1 MKTVRMIRDYD
12 YTPHPR
18 KTVRFHAGVTYAHV
32 IEAAAREIERAGA
45 GRIVLPDTAGDFY
58 LTRDASHAFPRNR
71 KGK

>member
-1 MKTVRMIRDYD
+1 MKTVRMISDYD

-32 IEAAAREIERAGA
+32 LEAAAREIERAGA
-45 GRIVLPDTAGDFY
+45 GRIMLPDAAGSY
-58 LTRDASHAFPRNR
+58 ITKDAIHAFPRNR